1 MQGRKRKEKRDPP
14 GISAG
19 SGNMLQL
26 QRGLSISLRAA
37 CRVPTVAFPVGVC
50 STSAAPAPKKIM
62 GVRHEAA
69 MFQVATVP
77 AFTFALRIC
86 RPFPILSYHIREQ
99 QCFLFLAIKLKIRH
113 NPR

>member
-1 MQGRKRKEKRDPP
+1 
-14 GISAG
+14 
-19 SGNMLQL
+19 MLQL
-26 QRGLSISLRAA
+26 HRGLSISLRAA

-86 RPFPILSYHIREQ
+86 RPFPIVSYNIREQ